1 MLKLFDW
8 VIAPNS
14 KALLGDHHGLTD
26 QHRRYSDGHSSR
38 VMWIAMSILSSS
50 RWHQTCSLLYGP
62 SSQKMKT
69 KIQNAMAWK
78 HLKDFFNWK
87 CALTFYC
94 YPIFNRTNNQ
104 DIWAKEGLFYR
115 SVDLRNV
122 CSKKLGCKLKLW
134 RQDISRASR
143 FPIVLFWPRKTI
155 VHNMSLLTWLNIS
168 QAKLLYEILQIRF
181 NGRRFA
187 GFFFRGWATLQ
198 QRQRIHYCSHIP
210 SRQKLVE

>member
-1 MLKLFDW
+1 MPSLSTTQF
-8 VIAPNS
+8 
-14 KALLGDHHGLTD
+14 
-26 QHRRYSDGHSSR
+26 
-38 VMWIAMSILSSS
+38 SI
-50 RWHQTCSLLYGP
+50 GP
-62 SSQKMKT
+62 II
-69 KIQNAMAWK
+69 KI
-78 HLKDFFNWK
+78 FG
-87 CALTFYC
+87 
-94 YPIFNRTNNQ
+94 
-104 DIWAKEGLFYR
+104 AKEGLFYR

-187 GFFFRGWATLQ
+187 PLYYTNHHLTLRNYTETRYPTNLCLKMVFEQ
-198 QRQRIHYCSHIP
+198 LLS
-210 SRQKLVE
+210 